1 MKVDYMKPSGWKKVK
16 VNDKTKKDGRPS
28 PLAMQRVLYK
38 TLRDVWWSIPTVRS
52 SLPTRVG
59 IIRNTSNHMITT
71 VRLDTERTRKKQEIK
86 EKTGKSL
93 TDIVVKAI
101 DKEYKKLWATLKK

>member
-1 MKVDYMKPSGWKKVK
+1 
-16 VNDKTKKDGRPS
+16 
-28 PLAMQRVLYK
+28 
-38 TLRDVWWSIPTVRS
+38 
-52 SLPTRVG
+52 
-59 IIRNTSNHMITT
+59 MITT

-101 DKEYKKLWATLKK
+101 DKEYKKL

>member
-38 TLRDVWWSIPTVRS
+38 TLRDV
-52 SLPTRVG
+52 
-59 IIRNTSNHMITT
+59 
-71 VRLDTERTRKKQEIK
+71 
-86 EKTGKSL
+86 
-93 TDIVVKAI
+93 
-101 DKEYKKLWATLKK
+101 